1 MAQATAADIINA
13 NVQPDWLR
21 VAIEIM
27 SAFPAKASPRERV
40 RVLFGGLSVELGLN
54 DSVILGAIQ
63 ARLAAAGALDRSL
76 TGTEIHADD
85 ARGRALRHAIA
96 VAPLRRG
103 GDYFAFDRD
112 EFFGLFHEKLAANA
126 ASACNT

>member
-1 MAQATAADIINA
+1 MPTANHKRL
-13 NVQPDWLR
+13 N
-21 VAIEIM
+21 E
-27 SAFPAKASPRERV
+27 FKAEA
-40 RVLFGGLSVELGLN
+40 LSRWKNSEPSRT
-54 DSVILGAIQ
+54 D
-63 ARLAAAGALDRSL
+63 
-76 TGTEIHADD
+76 TEIHADD